1 MIRILESKNVS
12 EKSITELRIETTSV
26 DDIVPIEKEANSQT
40 SNAILSDHERRRKE
54 EQRLIRRV
62 DMRLLPMV
70 FIIFV
75 MNYIDRIAVTTARL
89 KGLEQD
95 LGLSDVQYDTV
106 VAIVYV
112 SYCLAQLPSNMILNR
127 VKRPSWYIGIC
138 TVLWGLIS
146 ALSGVTRDFS
156 SILSCRLFLGFPE
169 AAFYPGAS
177 YLLSRWYTRKELAF
191 RSSILYAGLL
201 ISNAFGSLLAAGIL
215 SGMDG
220 KSGIRGWRWLF
231 IIEGAFTV
239 CIGLLAMWS
248 LPDYP
253 ADTRWLSAEEMR
265 LAQARL
271 AEDVGEADQDV
282 KSETTSMWSGVKL
295 ACKDFKV
302 VIFSFM
308 FLSQLLGLSFINFFP
323 TLTSTLGFNSA
334 ISLLLAAPP
343 WMFATIL
350 CLLNAFHADR
360 TEERFFHNTGP
371 LWSTIIGYIIG
382 LSTSVLG
389 GRYFGMFLMASGW
402 AGSCLT
408 LVWLSNTIPR
418 PPAKRAAA
426 IAIVNASG
434 NVANIIGSFAWKA
447 SWGPAYHQSMVICM
461 SSLVVASL
469 LGFTIRSILIR
480 ENKKLEREEINNL
493 TYAHNQRIEE
503 FARLEGIT
511 FDEALARKRGFRYL
525 Y

>member
-1 MIRILESKNVS
+1 MDPTLESKEVS

-26 DDIVPIEKEANSQT
+26 DDTVPVEKEENSQI
-40 SNAILSDHERRRKE
+40 SSVILPDSDRRRAE
-54 EQRLIRRV
+54 ERSLIRKV

-70 FIIFV
+70 FAIFV
-75 MNYIDRIAVTTARL
+75 MNYIDRIAVTAARL

-112 SYCLAQLPSNMILNR
+112 SYCPAQLPSNM
-127 VKRPSWYIGIC
+127 
-138 TVLWGLIS
+138 
-146 ALSGVTRDFS
+146 
-156 SILSCRLFLGFPE
+156 
-169 AAFYPGAS
+169 
-177 YLLSRWYTRKELAF
+177 
-191 RSSILYAGLL
+191 
-201 ISNAFGSLLAAGIL
+201 LLAAGIL

-220 KSGIRGWRWLF
+220 KNVNFSPLGCLSLRSIHMKYINWNLIGLT
-231 IIEGAFTV
+231 IQGAFTV

-253 ADTRWLSAEEMR
+253 AATRWLSAKEMR

-282 KSETTSMWSGVKL
+282 KSETMWSGVKL
-295 ACKDFKV
+295 ACKDYKV
-302 VIFSFM
+302 FIFSFM
-308 FLSQLLGLSFINFFP
+308 FLSQLFGLSFINFFP

-343 WMFATIL
+343 WVFATIL
-350 CLLNAFHADR
+350 CLLNAFHA
-360 TEERFFHNTGP
+360 
-371 LWSTIIGYIIG
+371 G

-389 GRYFGMFLMASGW
+389 GRYFGMFLMANGW

-480 ENKKLEREEINNL
+480 DNKKLEMEEVNNFI
-493 TYAHNQRIEE
+493 YAHKERIEE
-503 FARLEGIT
+503 FARLECIT

>member
-1 MIRILESKNVS
+1 MDRILESKGVS
-12 EKSITELRIETTSV
+12 EKSVTELRIETTSV
-26 DDIVPIEKEANSQT
+26 DDTVPVEKEANSQT
-40 SNAILSDHERRRKE
+40 SNAILSDSERRRKE
-54 EQRLIRRV
+54 ERRLIRKV

-75 MNYIDRIAVTTARL
+75 MNYIDRIAVTAARL

-95 LGLSDVQYDTV
+95 LGLSDVQYDAV

-112 SYCLAQLPSNMILNR
+112 SYCPAQLPSNM
-127 VKRPSWYIGIC
+127 
-138 TVLWGLIS
+138 
-146 ALSGVTRDFS
+146 VTRDFS
-156 SILSCRLFLGFPE
+156 GILACRFFLGFPE

-239 CIGLLAMWS
+239 CIGWS

-253 ADTRWLSAEEMR
+253 TDTRWLSAGEMR
-265 LAQARL
+265 LAQTRL
-271 AEDVGEADQDV
+271 AEDVGEADQDI
-282 KSETTSMWSGVKL
+282 KSETMWSGVKL
-295 ACKDFKV
+295 ACKDYKV

-360 TEERFFHNTGP
+360 TGERFFHNAGP
-371 LWSTIIGYIIG
+371 LWSTITGYIIG

-480 ENKKLEREEINNL
+480 DNKKLEREEINNL
-493 TYAHNQRIEE
+493 TYAHKERIEE